1 MKRTLMKRTDKVVQ
15 TCDVCTSLVATD
27 ATLCSRDC
35 LVAARR
41 ELETNLTVLRT
52 TDDDDL
58 RVTLSSRNAELT
70 TAMIGW
76 RP

>member
-15 TCDVCTSLVATD
+15 TCDVCASLVATD